1 MRKRNERMADRIIDL
16 TSGENNEKVFFF
28 AAGVQHLLG
37 EGKIQDA
44 LEAAAYEIER
54 VDKGA
59 AKESA
64 RKSDEL

>member
-1 MRKRNERMADRIIDL
+1 MRKRNERMAGRIVDL
-16 TSGENNEKVFFF
+16 TSSEKKKVFFF
-28 AAGVQHLLG
+28 AVGVQHMLG

-44 LEAAAYEIER
+44 LEAAGYEIER
-54 VDKGA
+54 VAKG

>member
-1 MRKRNERMADRIIDL
+1 MAERIVDL

-44 LEAAAYEIER
+44 LEAAGYEIEG
-54 VDKGA
+54 VDKG